1 MPEHPRLRSSCTATQ
16 SVMLSRIRRADN
28 QGGSANGVLV
38 LFLGGHMSANEKSP
52 DYGKNSLTWQQ
63 WVKGALVLFSVVA
76 FVTITFLV

>member
-1 MPEHPRLRSSCTATQ
+1 MGC
-16 SVMLSRIRRADN
+16 M
-28 QGGSANGVLV
+28 LV